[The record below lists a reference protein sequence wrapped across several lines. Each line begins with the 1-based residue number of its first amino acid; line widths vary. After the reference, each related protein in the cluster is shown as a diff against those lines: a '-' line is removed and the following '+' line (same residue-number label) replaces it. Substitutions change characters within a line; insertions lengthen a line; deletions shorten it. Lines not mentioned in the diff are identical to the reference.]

1 MKNVPALH
9 YSSKFFFTYGPLIE
23 LVNVPIQIH
32 THTHTHKET
41 HILKNKNLHYFFNKY
56 NSALAVGK

>member
-32 THTHTHKET
+32 THTHTHTKK
-41 HILKNKNLHYFFNKY
+41 HIFWKIKTYIIFSTSIIAH
-56 NSALAVGK
+56 

>member
-32 THTHTHKET
+32 THTHTHTKK
-41 HILKNKNLHYFFNKY
+41 HIFWKIKNLHYFFNKY
-56 NSALAVGK
+56 